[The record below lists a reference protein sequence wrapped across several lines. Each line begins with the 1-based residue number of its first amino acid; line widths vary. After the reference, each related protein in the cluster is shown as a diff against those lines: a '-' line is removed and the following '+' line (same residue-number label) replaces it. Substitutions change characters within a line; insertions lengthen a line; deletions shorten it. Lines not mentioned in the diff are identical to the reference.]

1 MVNLSD
7 EFQVTQCL
15 TGKMLDTDPILFHSL
30 KTACGQRAQFI
41 QVWNECQEGKKK
53 AAQSLNIK
61 LSHWMISE

>member
-15 TGKMLDTDPILFHSL
+15 TGKMLDTNSILLHSL

-53 AAQSLNIK
+53 KGSSVLK
-61 LSHWMISE
+61 Y